1 VVEAMSRRRSSDPA
15 DKITISLP
23 RSLNNRL
30 SNHLGYEI
38 SRSAWIAGAIR
49 DKLNHDSSAVKLSE
63 ATLEQLVVMSLR
75 NCDKHTAEYQ
85 MLLTVY
91 DFVRKP
97 ETSI

>member
-1 VVEAMSRRRSSDPA
+1 MSRRRSSDPA

-30 SNHLGYEI
+30 SDYLGYET
-38 SRSAWIAGAIR
+38 SRSAWIAGAIK
-49 DKLNHDSSAVKLSE
+49 DKLNGKNSGGLTVAE
-63 ATLEQLVVMSLR
+63 ASLESLVVAALR
-75 NCDKHTAEYQ
+75 KCDNHTAEKQ

-97 ETSI
+97 ENNL

>member
-1 VVEAMSRRRSSDPA
+1 MSRRRSSDPA

-30 SNHLGYEI
+30 NEHLSYSM
-38 SRSAWIAGAIR
+38 SRSAWITSAIR
-49 DKLNHDSSAVKLSE
+49 DKLNGDSDGVKLSE

-97 ETSI
+97 ETSM

>member
-1 VVEAMSRRRSSDPA
+1 MSRRRSSDPA

-30 SNHLGYEI
+30 NEKLSYKM

-49 DKLNHDSSAVKLSE
+49 DKLDGDDYKYRLSE
-63 ATLEQLVVMSLR
+63 IPLESLVVTAL
-75 NCDKHTAEYQ
+75 NKCNPNTAEYQ

-97 ETSI
+97 ETSM

>member
-1 VVEAMSRRRSSDPA
+1 MSRRRSADPA

-30 SNHLGYEI
+30 SEHLSYSM

-49 DKLNHDSSAVKLSE
+49 DKLNGSDDRLTLSD
-63 ATLEQLVVMSLR
+63 ASLESLVVTALHR
-75 NCDKHTAEYQ
+75 CDDFSAEKQ

-97 ETSI
+97 ENNL

>member
-1 VVEAMSRRRSSDPA
+1 MSRRRSSDPA

-30 SNHLGYEI
+30 SEHLSYST
-38 SRSAWIAGAIR
+38 SRSAWITSAIR
-49 DKLNHDSSAVKLSE
+49 DKLNGTNDDRLTLSE
-63 ATLEQLVVMSLR
+63 ASLESLVVTALR
-75 NCDKHTAEYQ
+75 KCDDFTAEKQ

-97 ETSI
+97 ENNL

>member
-1 VVEAMSRRRSSDPA
+1 VVETMSRRRSSDPA

-30 SNHLGYEI
+30 NNHLSFNM
-38 SRSAWIAGAIR
+38 SRSAWITGAIR
-49 DKLNHDSSAVKLSE
+49 DKLNGNSDGVKLSE
-63 ATLEQLVVMSLR
+63 ATLEQLVVKALHT
-75 NCDKHTAEYQ
+75 CDKHTAEYQ

-97 ETSI
+97 ETSM